1 MRYLRKR
8 RELELRDLGGLV
20 FDMYRF
26 GSKRQDL
33 VRDKLQAMFAA
44 DRELREFE
52 QLLGRRPRRLDVRE
66 AGIGGSC
73 PRCQQLY
80 STEARFCS
88 RCGETLTDGTQPDT
102 VIEAPRVAA
111 PAAYSPAPVQEPRT
125 QAWEDSDAQNGGSE
139 AQDGRGRRFGRRL
152 RKAPE
157 PRPARPWQDAEPQT
171 QARQDP
177 EPQTQAREDP
187 EPQTQAWQDKEPQ
200 TQAREDPDP
209 QTQAWPDAEPQTQT
223 TQGID
228 ARTPA
233 PRAQTPA
240 WQAPAAQPQTARPE
254 GEATGRGF
262 KRRLRKSAS
271 KDARAAEEARRQ
283 REDWEAQY
291 QASVEAQR
299 QAWQDEEARPAQ
311 TEREDQTRAWQAQPE
326 TSHAEPE
333 SPDGQDAR
341 RDPAAPTEGGVTG
354 LEAGDPLASRSG
366 DPRR

>member
-111 PAAYSPAPVQEPRT
+111 PAAYSPTPVQEPRT

-177 EPQTQAREDP
+177 EPQTQAR
-187 EPQTQAWQDKEPQ
+187 QDEEPQ

-209 QTQAWPDAEPQTQT
+209 QTQAWPDAEPQTQA

-233 PRAQTPA
+233 PQARTPA
-240 WQAPAAQPQTARPE
+240 WQAPAAQPQTAKPE

-333 SPDGQDAR
+333 SPYGQDAR
-341 RDPAAPTEGGVTG
+341 RDAAAPTEGGFSG